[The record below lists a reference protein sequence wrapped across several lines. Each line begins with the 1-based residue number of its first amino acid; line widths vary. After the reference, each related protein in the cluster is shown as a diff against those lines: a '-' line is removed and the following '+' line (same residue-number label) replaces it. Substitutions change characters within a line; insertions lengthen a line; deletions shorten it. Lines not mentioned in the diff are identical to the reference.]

1 MRRFQ
6 GQSVAITYSERPL
19 YRALADAFS
28 SEGAAVVQADVAQS
42 ADVLIILAPPVA
54 SQPTL
59 ELTDANWSSAIENG
73 LSRSFQLIKAVG
85 AGMVARHNGCILI
98 IGGLN
103 GSTGWPGYA
112 ASSAVYGALLAFTRS
127 LAVEW
132 GTHNVRVE
140 YLACGAVEGESP
152 AEFTARTP
160 LGRSA
165 TSEQIAQV
173 ALYLASASFT
183 TGTEFRVDGG
193 WSAWGLLK

>member
-1 MRRFQ
+1 MLRFQ
-6 GQSVAITYSERPL
+6 GQTVAITYAERPL
-19 YRALADAFS
+19 YVALVDAFS
-28 SEGAAVVQADVAQS
+28 AEGASVAHADAAQPV
-42 ADVLIILAPPVA
+42 DVLIILPPLIA
-54 SQPTL
+54 AQPTL
-59 ELTDANWSSAIENG
+59 DLSDTGWSSAIENG

-85 AGMVARHNGCILI
+85 AGMVARHSGCMLV

-112 ASSAVYGALLAFTRS
+112 ASSAVYGALLALTRS

-132 GTHNVRVE
+132 GAHNVRVE

-152 AEFTARTP
+152 SEYTARTP
-160 LGRSA
+160 LGLSA
-165 TSEQIAQV
+165 TPQQIAQV